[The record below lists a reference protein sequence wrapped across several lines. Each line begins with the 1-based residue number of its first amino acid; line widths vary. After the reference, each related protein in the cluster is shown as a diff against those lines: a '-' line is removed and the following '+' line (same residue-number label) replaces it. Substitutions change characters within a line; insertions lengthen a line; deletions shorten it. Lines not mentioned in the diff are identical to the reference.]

1 MNENTQNHTPST
13 TAIIV
18 MVAATLVT
26 NNTDHATWPVPES
39 TRYIIPH
46 SEQTFSSVG
55 QSLSVKELPVTEDF
69 GQKIGAIYASL
80 LERQEPLGAEF
91 EAVWD
96 KNAAQLYE
104 S

>member
-1 MNENTQNHTPST
+1 MNENIQDHTPST
-13 TAIIV
+13 TAMIV
-18 MVAATLVT
+18 MMAAALAT
-26 NNTDHATWPVPES
+26 NTTGDATWPVPES
-39 TRYIIPH
+39 TPYIILH
-46 SEQTFSSVG
+46 NEQTFSSVG
-55 QSLSVKELPVTEDF
+55 QSLSVKEFPATEDF